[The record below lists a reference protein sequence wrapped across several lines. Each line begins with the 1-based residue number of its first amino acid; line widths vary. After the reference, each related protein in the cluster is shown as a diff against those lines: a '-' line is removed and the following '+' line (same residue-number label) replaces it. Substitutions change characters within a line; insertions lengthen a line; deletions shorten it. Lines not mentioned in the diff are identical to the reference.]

1 MATLRAMWLFA
12 PVLLPPITF
21 ATQLTSSR
29 LDKAYSVMNA
39 VSTQRY
45 VPSYPTAALA

>member
-1 MATLRAMWLFA
+1 MWLFA
-12 PVLLPPITF
+12 PVLLLPIAF

-29 LDKAYSVMNA
+29 LDKAYNVMNA

-45 VPSYPTAALA
+45 VAAYAKSNLA